1 MKKGNIFKS
10 IYFLMLVCLF
20 VSTVNASDTY
30 YREYGEVVLSS
41 AEQSRFDGLKLSFI
55 VGNLDSNKN
64 VAYFSVKAKNLNELN
79 DFLDPVLHMEGRRGI
94 NYVNIRSFDPDNPTA
109 SFIIF
114 SSNDKSFPSSTNI
127 EHLIEDINYKVT
139 NINDRDALFYLKS
152 KIEEWQ
158 EYQ

>member
-1 MKKGNIFKS
+1 MKKENIFKN
-10 IYFLMLVCLF
+10 IYFLMFVCLF
-20 VSTVNASDTY
+20 MSTVNASDTY

-41 AEQSRFDGLKLSFI
+41 VEPSRFDGLKLSFV

-64 VAYFSVKAKNLNELN
+64 VAYFSVKANSLNELN
-79 DFLDPVLHMEGRRGI
+79 DFLDPVLHLEGRRGI
-94 NYVNIRSFDPDNPTA
+94 NYVNIRSFDPENPTA

-114 SSNDKSFPSSTNI
+114 RSNDKSISSSTNI